1 MAKFDALLASF
12 LSVSDNRGNKTT
24 KRTPDGA
31 VTTKSAK
38 LRWAL
43 FAALGVMLDRILRGQ
58 GRRRGP

>member
-31 VTTKSAK
+31 TTKSTK
-38 LRWAL
+38 LSSAL
-43 FAALGVMLDRILRGQ
+43 FTVFGVALTVPRGQ

>member
-31 VTTKSAK
+31 VTTKSQSCDG
-38 LRWAL
+38 RWPAPL
-43 FAALGVMLDRILRGQ
+43 ASH
-58 GRRRGP
+58 